1 MNSCTLPYS
10 STDYLCY
17 WQVEEEK
24 DDQLASLSAELLR
37 LHSSLLRE
45 KKRILAFIQVGIQRH
60 FKQRK
65 LLRNLIFLVSR
76 TRRGSLRHR
85 AER

>member
-37 LHSSLLRE
+37 LHSSLLQER
-45 KKRILAFIQVGIQRH
+45 KRILIIIQGGADTNII
-60 FKQRK
+60 
-65 LLRNLIFLVSR
+65 N
-76 TRRGSLRHR
+76 
-85 AER
+85 